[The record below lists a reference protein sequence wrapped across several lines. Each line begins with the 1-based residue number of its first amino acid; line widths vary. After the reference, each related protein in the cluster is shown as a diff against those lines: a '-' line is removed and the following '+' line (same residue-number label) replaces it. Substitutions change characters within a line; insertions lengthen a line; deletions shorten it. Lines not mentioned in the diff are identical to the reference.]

1 MQDREKYQ
9 QRGQFQLFNY
19 QINMMNIKN
28 KKIFTL
34 VALIIFLQ
42 FFNINLQADDS
53 DKIYD
58 EELPATDPFASGAGE
73 SVVETGELGSSAE
86 IINNM
91 QLVGTISGAHKKI
104 AVLAMRDGSALKFEE
119 NEFVTDNLQI
129 LEIYEDFIT
138 IRVDAK
144 DQFEV
149 YMNNQIKP
157 MEGN

>member
-1 MQDREKYQ
+1 
-9 QRGQFQLFNY
+9 
-19 QINMMNIKN
+19 MMNIKN

-73 SVVETGELGSSAE
+73 SIVATEELGSSAE

-149 YMNNQIKP
+149 YMNNQIRP

>member
-1 MQDREKYQ
+1 
-9 QRGQFQLFNY
+9 
-19 QINMMNIKN
+19 MNIKN
-28 KKIFTL
+28 KKN
-34 VALIIFLQ
+34 LIIFVVIFLLQ
-42 FFNINLQADDS
+42 LWFVPNVGAQNDEIE
-53 DKIYD
+53 
-58 EELPATDPFASGAGE
+58 EELPATDPFASGAG
-73 SVVETGELGSSAE
+73 STSLDQSIETNEFGSSSG

-91 QLVGTISGAHKKI
+91 KLVATIAGAHNKI
-104 AVLAMRDGSALKFEE
+104 AVLSMPDGSALKFEE

-149 YMNNQIKP
+149 YMNNQIRP

>member
-1 MQDREKYQ
+1 
-9 QRGQFQLFNY
+9 
-19 QINMMNIKN
+19 MMNIKN

-58 EELPATDPFASGAGE
+58 EELPATDPFASGAGA

-129 LEIYEDFIT
+129 LEIYILFC
-138 IRVDAK
+138 
-144 DQFEV
+144 F
-149 YMNNQIKP
+149 
-157 MEGN
+157 

>member
-1 MQDREKYQ
+1 
-9 QRGQFQLFNY
+9 
-19 QINMMNIKN
+19 MMNIKN
-28 KKIFTL
+28 KKVFTL

-58 EELPATDPFASGAGE
+58 EELPATDPFASGAGAT
-73 SVVETGELGSSAE
+73 SLDQSDELGSSAG

-91 QLVGTISGAHKKI
+91 QLVGTILGAHKKI
-104 AVLAMRDGSALKFEE
+104 AVLAMPDGSALKFEE
-119 NEFVTDNLQI
+119 NEFITDNIQI

-138 IRVDAK
+138 IRIDAK

-149 YMNNQIKP
+149 YMNNQIRP

>member
-1 MQDREKYQ
+1 
-9 QRGQFQLFNY
+9 
-19 QINMMNIKN
+19 MNIKN
-28 KKIFTL
+28 KKN
-34 VALIIFLQ
+34 LIIFAVIFLLQ
-42 FFNINLQADDS
+42 ICILSNIYAADEVEVE
-53 DKIYD
+53 D
-58 EELPATDPFASGAGE
+58 EELPATDPFASGAGAT
-73 SVVETGELGSSAE
+73 SLDQSDELGSSAG

-149 YMNNQIKP
+149 YMNNQIRP